1 MPKEACIMIDF
12 ICQVATKAGD
22 MLMNYYHMDPALT
35 AMRSTAK
42 DAATQ
47 YDKLVDEMIIERI
60 EKEFPNHSIL
70 TEESGL
76 FEKDPDWLWIVDSLD
91 GTGNFANQNP
101 FFAVSIA
108 LLRKGEPILGAI
120 NAPAL
125 EEFYVAEKSCGAFL
139 NGKKIAVSN
148 IDNLKKSYVIYCE
161 GGDKDRSRTGGFL
174 NAVYPHVTDIRKLG
188 SAGLEIAWVA
198 AGKSEAYFTTQIES
212 WDVAAGVVL
221 LAEAKGR
228 TTDFNGNPWKPQ
240 KEDLLFSNGEVHG
253 ELLAMLNRR

>member
-1 MPKEACIMIDF
+1 MIDF
-12 ICQVATKAGD
+12 ICRAATKAGD
-22 MLMNYYHMDPALT
+22 MLMAYFQQDPAL
-35 AMRSTAK
+35 AGLRSSAK
-42 DAATQ
+42 DAATK

-60 EKEFPNHSIL
+60 EKAFPDQSIL
-70 TEESGL
+70 TEESGR

-101 FFAVSIA
+101 FFAVCIA
-108 LLRKGEPILGAI
+108 LLHKGEPVLGAI

-125 EEFYVAEKSCGAFL
+125 EEFYVAEKGCGAFL
-139 NGKKIAVSN
+139 NGKRIAVSN
-148 IDNLKKSYVIYCE
+148 IDDLKKSYVMYCE
-161 GGDKDRSRTGGFL
+161 GGEKNRVRTGGFL

-198 AGKSEAYFTTQIES
+198 AGRSEAYFTTQIES

-221 LAEAKGR
+221 LTEAKGR
-228 TTDFNGNPWKPQ
+228 TTDFHGNHWKPQ

-253 ELLAMLNRR
+253 ELLALLNKR